1 MLQEDSQEEYNMD
14 DSVYQGLISIE
25 KHLPLI
31 RLRHTFPLHITSA
44 ILLYVLLIIEKNAE
58 NKRRHFEEMN
68 KQEKDNLDSNKNM
81 VKSLTNCS
89 VCSESQ
95 QSWQVYISSFI

>member
-1 MLQEDSQEEYNMD
+1 VSLL
-14 DSVYQGLISIE
+14 GASIA
-25 KHLPLI
+25 
-31 RLRHTFPLHITSA
+31 LHITSA

-81 VKSLTNCS
+81 VK
-89 VCSESQ
+89 E
-95 QSWQVYISSFI
+95 